1 MLEERFV
8 CNLILAFLGIKCV
21 FFNSFIHLINNSLC
35 NFGCSRYIFTG
46 RIRGGGDH
54 AACLFISL
62 AECPSNGYNY
72 LFLHYRDTIGR
83 Q

>member
-1 MLEERFV
+1 MELSPGRDQKEV
-8 CNLILAFLGIKCV
+8 TNDK
-21 FFNSFIHLINNSLC
+21 
-35 NFGCSRYIFTG
+35 G
-46 RIRGGGDH
+46 RITGEDKGGGDH